1 MLDREPMTPLNKP
14 RKRKFGKAIRK
25 TAAQL
30 AKEFMAFD
38 GYQECGQDQIEIRF
52 KDVPMKDIIR
62 TDGMDIEAN
71 IDAWLRCKE
80 IYTALPLEKKEKYFE
95 KKREEVSERLSQMSM
110 VEMVGELDDSPLT
123 SSKFD
128 QSPSLKERR
137 KLDIQFLNSEGSS
150 PIIMNRYQKSFTM
163 PIDNNL
169 GRSIVGF
176 EQSGMAIK
184 KKSQNELE
192 LQVCFEF

>member
-1 MLDREPMTPLNKP
+1 MTPLNKP

-38 GYQECGQDQIEIRF
+38 GYQECGEDQIDFGF
-52 KDVPMKDIIR
+52 KDVPVKDIIR
-62 TDGMDIEAN
+62 NDGMDIEAN
-71 IDAWLRCKE
+71 IDAWLRYKE
-80 IYTALPLEKKEKYFE
+80 IYMALPLEKKEEYFE

-110 VEMVGELDDSPLT
+110 VEMVGELDDSPIT

-163 PIDNNL
+163 PTDNNI
-169 GRSIVGF
+169 GRPINDF
-176 EQSGMAIK
+176 ERSGMDIT
-184 KKSQNELE
+184 KKSHNELK
-192 LQVCFEF
+192 LQMCFEF